1 MFPYPERPPHESGFC
16 SMRLVWLLS
25 DLGIP
30 RRHVLLMTEQEATAT
45 LAHVVKNRVI
55 DAAIR
60 KAAHYA

>member
-1 MFPYPERPPHESGFC
+1 
-16 SMRLVWLLS
+16 MRLVWLLS